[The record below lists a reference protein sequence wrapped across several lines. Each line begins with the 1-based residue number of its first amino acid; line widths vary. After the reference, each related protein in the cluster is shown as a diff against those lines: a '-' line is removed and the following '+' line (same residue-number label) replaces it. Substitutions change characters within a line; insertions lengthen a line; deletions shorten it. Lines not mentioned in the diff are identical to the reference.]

1 MAEKYLSER
10 KNTMTDL
17 RAFAFIDQLQK
28 QMVAFIGS
36 SSRGYYPVAN
46 QSALFLEIAPG
57 IEINTITNAVMKKSN
72 VRPGA
77 LVVERTYGMLEVHAD
92 DPADVKEAGRVILDY
107 LGCKETDRLKPEI
120 LSSQTIE
127 RLNPYMS
134 QIVNRF
140 RAASM
145 SLSDETLYILEV
157 VPAGYAGYA
166 ANEAEKAA
174 DITLNHVSVYGASG
188 RVYLSG
194 TTSDVQAAREAV
206 ESSLASLEGR
216 EHS

>member
-1 MAEKYLSER
+1 MI
-10 KNTMTDL
+10 DL
-17 RAFAFIDQLQK
+17 RAFVLIDQLQK
-28 QMVAFIGS
+28 QMVAYIGS
-36 SSRGYYPVAN
+36 TSRGYYPLSGQA
-46 QSALFLEIAPG
+46 ALFLEIAPG
-57 IEINTITNAVMKKSN
+57 MEINTITDAVMKKSN

-77 LVVERTYGMLEVHAD
+77 LVVERTYGMLEVHAG
-92 DPADVKEAGRVILDY
+92 DPADVKEAGQVILDY
-107 LGCKETDRLKPEI
+107 LGCEESDRLKPKI
-120 LSSQTIE
+120 LATETVE

-174 DITLNHVSVYGASG
+174 DITINHVSVYGASG
-188 RVYLSG
+188 RLYLSG
-194 TTSDVQAAREAV
+194 STSDVQAAKHAAETA
-206 ESSLASLEGR
+206 LGALDGR
-216 EHS
+216 EQ

>member
-1 MAEKYLSER
+1 MI
-10 KNTMTDL
+10 DL

-28 QMVAFIGS
+28 QMVAYIGS
-36 SSRGYYPVAN
+36 ASKGYYPVTGQA
-46 QSALFLEIAPG
+46 ALFLEIAPG
-57 IEINTITNAVMKKSN
+57 MEINMITDAVMKKAN
-72 VRPGA
+72 VYPGA

-92 DPADVKEAGRVILDY
+92 DPDDVKEAGQVILDY
-107 LGCKETDRLKPEI
+107 LGCTQADRLKPKI
-120 LSSQTIE
+120 LSTETIE
-127 RLNPYMS
+127 RLDPYIS

-174 DITLNHVSVYGASG
+174 NITLNHVTVYGASG
-188 RVYLSG
+188 RVYLAGS
-194 TTSDVQAAREAV
+194 TSDVQAAREAA
-206 ESSLASLEGR
+206 ETALAALDGR
-216 EHS
+216 EH

>member
-1 MAEKYLSER
+1 MI
-10 KNTMTDL
+10 DL

-28 QMVAFIGS
+28 QLVGYIGTAA
-36 SSRGYYPVAN
+36 RGYYPVAG
-46 QSALFLEIAPG
+46 QAALFMEIAPG
-57 IEINTITNAVMKKSN
+57 IEINSITDVVMKKAN

-92 DPADVKEAGRVILDY
+92 SPADVKEAGEVVLDY
-107 LGCKETDRLKPEI
+107 LGLEEKDRLKPKI
-120 LSSQTIE
+120 LAAETIE
-127 RLNPYMS
+127 RLDPHMS

-140 RAASM
+140 RDASM
-145 SLSDETLYILEV
+145 VLTDETLYILEC

-174 DITLNHVSVYGASG
+174 DVKLIHATVFGASG

-194 TTSDVQAAREAV
+194 TTSDVQAAKEAA
-206 ESSLASLEGR
+206 ETALAALEGK
-216 EHS
+216 EH

>member
-1 MAEKYLSER
+1 MI
-10 KNTMTDL
+10 DL
-17 RAFAFIDQLQK
+17 RAFARIDQLQN
-28 QMVAFIGS
+28 QMAAYIGS
-36 SSRGYYPVAN
+36 AGRGYYPVSGQA
-46 QSALFLEIAPG
+46 ALFLEIAPG
-57 IEINTITNAVMKKSN
+57 MEINTITDVVLKKTN

-92 DPADVKEAGRVILDY
+92 DPADVEEAGQVVLDY
-107 LGCKETDRLKPEI
+107 LGCKETDRLKPKI
-120 LSSQTIE
+120 LSTETVE

-157 VPAGYAGYA
+157 VPAAYAGYA

-174 DITLNHVSVYGASG
+174 DITINHVSVYGASG
-188 RVYLSG
+188 RVYLAG
-194 TTSDVQAAREAV
+194 ATSDVQAAKHAAETA
-206 ESSLASLEGR
+206 LGALDGR
-216 EHS
+216 EH

>member
-1 MAEKYLSER
+1 MI
-10 KNTMTDL
+10 DL

-28 QMVAFIGS
+28 QMVAYIGS
-36 SSRGYYPVAN
+36 AGRGYYPVSG

-57 IEINTITNAVMKKSN
+57 MEINTITDAVLKKSN

-77 LVVERTYGMLEVHAD
+77 LVVERTFGMLEVHAD
-92 DPADVKEAGRVILDY
+92 DPADVKEAGQVILDY
-107 LGCKETDRLKPEI
+107 IGCQESDRLKPKI
-120 LSSQTIE
+120 LSTETIE

-145 SLSDETLYILEV
+145 SLSDDTLYILEV

-174 DITLNHVSVYGASG
+174 DITINHVSVYGASG
-188 RVYLSG
+188 RVYLAGS
-194 TTSDVQAAREAV
+194 TSDIQAAKHAAETALG
-206 ESSLASLEGR
+206 SLDGR
-216 EHS
+216 EH

>member
-1 MAEKYLSER
+1 
-10 KNTMTDL
+10 MTDL

-28 QMVAFIGS
+28 QMVAYIGS
-36 SSRGYYPVAN
+36 TSRGYYPVTGQA
-46 QSALFLEIAPG
+46 ALFLEISPG
-57 IEINTITNAVMKKSN
+57 MEINTITDAVMKKSN

-92 DPADVKEAGRVILDY
+92 DPADVKEAGQVILNY
-107 LGCKETDRLKPEI
+107 LGCKEADRLKPKI
-120 LSSQTIE
+120 LSTETIE

-145 SLSDETLYILEV
+145 SISDETLYVLEV
-157 VPAGYAGYA
+157 VPAGYSGYA

-188 RVYLSG
+188 RVYLAG
-194 TTSDVQAAREAV
+194 DTSDVQAAKEAA
-206 ESSLASLEGR
+206 ESALQALDGR
-216 EHS
+216 EH

>member
-1 MAEKYLSER
+1 MI
-10 KNTMTDL
+10 DL

-28 QMVAFIGS
+28 QMVAYIGS
-36 SSRGYYPVAN
+36 ASKGYYPVTGQA
-46 QSALFLEIAPG
+46 ALFLEIAPG
-57 IEINTITNAVMKKSN
+57 MEINMITDAVMKKAN
-72 VRPGA
+72 VYPGA

-92 DPADVKEAGRVILDY
+92 DPDDVKEAGQVVLDY
-107 LGCKETDRLKPEI
+107 LGCTQADRLKPKI
-120 LSSQTIE
+120 LSTETIE
-127 RLNPYMS
+127 RLDPYMS

-174 DITLNHVSVYGASG
+174 DITLNHVTVYGASG
-188 RVYLSG
+188 RVYLAGS
-194 TTSDVQAAREAV
+194 TSDVQAAKEAA
-206 ESSLASLEGR
+206 EGCLLALDGKD
-216 EHS
+216 H

>member
-1 MAEKYLSER
+1 MIE
-10 KNTMTDL
+10 L
-17 RAFAFIDQLQK
+17 RAFALIEQLQK

-36 SSRGYYPVAN
+36 TSRGFYPVTGQA
-46 QSALFLEIAPG
+46 ALFLEIAPG
-57 IEINTITNAVMKKSN
+57 MEINTITNAVMKKSN
-72 VRPGA
+72 VYPGA

-92 DPADVKEAGRVILDY
+92 DPADVKEAGQVILDY
-107 LGCKETDRLKPEI
+107 LGCKESDRLKPRI
-120 LSSQTIE
+120 LSTETVE

-145 SLSDETLYILEV
+145 SVSDETLYILEV

-174 DITLNHVSVYGASG
+174 DITINHVSVYGASG
-188 RVYLSG
+188 RVYLAG
-194 TTSDVQAAREAV
+194 HTSDVQAAKLAAETALEA
-206 ESSLASLEGR
+206 LDGR
-216 EHS
+216 EH